1 MLRHHIMR
9 LNTNSAFSSQPAKII
24 ISTLPELTK
33 PELTKPELTILLN
46 KIKTYLHLAVSNI
59 NICPICN
66 GSGKISNLFMMK
78 LKIPDCSFCKRC
90 NGTGILS

>member
-33 PELTKPELTILLN
+33 PELTILLN

-59 NICPICN
+59 SICPICN
-66 GSGKISNLFMMK
+66 GSGKISNLLMAK

>member
-33 PELTKPELTILLN
+33 PELTILLN
-46 KIKTYLHLAVSNI
+46 KMKTYLHLAVSNMS
-59 NICPICN
+59 ICSICN
-66 GSGKISNLFMMK
+66 GSGKIYNK
-78 LKIPDCSFCKRC
+78 LEKTLRLNTSTICKTC
-90 NGTGILS
+90 NGSGILG